1 MKIGIILFV
10 LGAIVLAYL
19 ARINFDKS
27 VIKNV
32 GIFIAVVF
40 MLYGLVL
47 IVQPS
52 DDKYF
57 DYTKSTISKSGVAK

>member
-10 LGAIVLAYL
+10 IGVIVITYL
-19 ARINFDKS
+19 ARVKFDKS

-32 GIFIAVVF
+32 GIFISIILI
-40 MLYGLVL
+40 LYGLVL
-47 IVQPS
+47 MVQPS

-57 DYTKSTISKSGVAK
+57 DYTESTISK